1 MHMNIEQRFALLADT
16 SDIRLSEAWSEFIAL
31 WTDAPVLYDH
41 DQDLLIFVNV
51 EQSEAVRL
59 KLETYLQ
66 GSLETLRLLLLPYT
80 TNMRKEFT
88 DYGFTSHSNR
98 IYGYADNLFLFTI
111 HSQGPDAQPHQAL
124 EQMEEHL
131 LASCIVNGQ
140 AIYVTDNHSDELM
153 LRIARAYQCS
163 IETFPHEI
171 VKS

>member
-1 MHMNIEQRFALLADT
+1 MSIEQRFALLADT

-31 WTDAPVLYDH
+31 RTDAPVLYDH
-41 DQDLLIFVNV
+41 DQDLLIFVSV

-66 GSLETLRLLLLPYT
+66 ASLEILPLLLLPYT

-88 DYGFTSHSNR
+88 DYGFISHSNR
-98 IYGYADNLFLFTI
+98 IYGYADNLYLFTI
-111 HSQGPDAQPHQAL
+111 HSPSSNAQPHQAL

-131 LASCIVNGQ
+131 LASCSVNGQ
-140 AIYVTDNHSDELM
+140 ALYVTDHHSDELM

-163 IETFPHEI
+163 IETFHI
-171 VKS
+171 K